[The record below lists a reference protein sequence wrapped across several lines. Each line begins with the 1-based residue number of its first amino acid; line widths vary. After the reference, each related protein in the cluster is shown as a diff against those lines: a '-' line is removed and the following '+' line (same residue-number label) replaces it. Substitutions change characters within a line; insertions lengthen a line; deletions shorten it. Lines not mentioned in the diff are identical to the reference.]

1 MDDASPNLAQ
11 RLDMTAKAPYP
22 RSEYLRRIL
31 WQFVRATLFRCSPT
45 PMYAWRRWLLRVFGA
60 KLGHHTYFRPAAHI
74 VHPWKFTTGNW
85 CTLANGVVIYNL
97 RVVRLGDHPVL
108 SQDAYLCAG
117 AHDYARPDLPLQLT
131 PITIGS
137 GVWICA
143 GAFIGPNV
151 TVGDN
156 CVVGA
161 RAVVMKDVPAGMVV
175 AGNPAKVIKPRP
187 MGTNRMPPSSAPSPS
202 PSDIT

>member
-1 MDDASPNLAQ
+1 TGRRTTPPSPAGDAGDAGGPRPTTSDGRLMDDASPNLAQ

-60 KLGHHTYFRPAAHI
+60 KLGHRTYFRPAAHI

-108 SQDAYLCAG
+108 SQDA
-117 AHDYARPDLPLQLT
+117 
-131 PITIGS
+131 
-137 GVWICA
+137 
-143 GAFIGPNV
+143 
-151 TVGDN
+151 
-156 CVVGA
+156 
-161 RAVVMKDVPAGMVV
+161 
-175 AGNPAKVIKPRP
+175 
-187 MGTNRMPPSSAPSPS
+187 
-202 PSDIT
+202 

>member
-60 KLGHHTYFRPAAHI
+60 KLGHRTYFRPAAHI

-117 AHDYARPDLPLQLT
+117 AHDYARPDLPHADHDRQRRVDLRRRVHRAQRHRRGQLRRRR
-131 PITIGS
+131 PRG
-137 GVWICA
+137 GDEGRA
-143 GAFIGPNV
+143 GRDGRRREPGE
-151 TVGDN
+151 GDQAATDGHESDAAI
-156 CVVGA
+156 V
-161 RAVVMKDVPAGMVV
+161 
-175 AGNPAKVIKPRP
+175 
-187 MGTNRMPPSSAPSPS
+187 SA
-202 PSDIT
+202 IAIAI